1 MRYQEEGRVKVTQ
14 GLYFLFWGKSLF
26 LVYTGSLYHVRWKD
40 DLVVIFIWRLS
51 MALGDVYECQVDG
64 GG

>member
-1 MRYQEEGRVKVTQ
+1 MRYQEEGRVKITQ
-14 GLYFLFWGKSLF
+14 GLYLLFWEKSLF

-51 MALGDVYECQVDG
+51 MTLDVYECQVDG
-64 GG
+64 RR